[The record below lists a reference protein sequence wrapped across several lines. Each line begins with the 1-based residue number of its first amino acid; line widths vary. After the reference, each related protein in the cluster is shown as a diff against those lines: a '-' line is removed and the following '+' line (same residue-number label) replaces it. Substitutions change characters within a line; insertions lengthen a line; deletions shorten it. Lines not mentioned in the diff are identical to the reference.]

1 VEQERLV
8 LRVVVRSDRAAPAIV
23 REELARVGGVGWV
36 LGDAMLVVS
45 ELVTNAILHS
55 GGRVQDLI
63 EVTVHRLADSLVIS
77 VLDPGYSG
85 RCAEVATRD
94 EAAIGGLGLRVV
106 DAIAV
111 DWGTERDHGYRVW
124 AALTLDG

>member
-1 VEQERLV
+1 
-8 LRVVVRSDRAAPAIV
+8 
-23 REELARVGGVGWV
+23 
-36 LGDAMLVVS
+36 
-45 ELVTNAILHS
+45 
-55 GGRVQDLI
+55 
-63 EVTVHRLADSLVIS
+63 VIS
-77 VLDPGYSG
+77 VLDPGHSG
-85 RCAEVATRD
+85 RRAEVAPRD